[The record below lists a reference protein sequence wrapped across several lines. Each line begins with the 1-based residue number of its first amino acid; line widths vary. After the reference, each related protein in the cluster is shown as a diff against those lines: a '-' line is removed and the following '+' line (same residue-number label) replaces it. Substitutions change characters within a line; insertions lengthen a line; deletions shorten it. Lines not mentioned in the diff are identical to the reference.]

1 MVILL
6 LTENRI
12 LLLPLR
18 SAPSPPPGRCSFFV
32 LTSASAPP
40 PPVRTRRSLPALFRA
55 ASPPPDGSPP
65 AECVP
70 LEIPPAGAP
79 SPDKNFRR
87 MPPAAY
93 DRTHFRDNA
102 HDKTSPHRQ
111 ARGRPLFP
119 YPISYRQQE
128 TFRFLPLSGN
138 APSRSRKPPFPTSLF
153 AMPGD
158 GRFRNRPPR
167 RPARQRPIQKSLKGK
182 GRFGGGGETFS
193 RKFPLPLPNLHFPN
207 LFYFHTL
214 WRSA

>member
-40 PPVRTRRSLPALFRA
+40 PPVRTRRSLSALFRA

-119 YPISYRQQE
+119 YPN
-128 TFRFLPLSGN
+128 LMDDN
-138 APSRSRKPPFPTSLF
+138 KPPGSFPCPAT
-153 AMPGD
+153 
-158 GRFRNRPPR
+158 RPRAAENLRSPHPFSPCRETDASEENLRDTPDR
-167 RPARQRPIQKSLKGK
+167 R
-182 GRFGGGGETFS
+182 
-193 RKFPLPLPNLHFPN
+193 
-207 LFYFHTL
+207 
-214 WRSA
+214 

>member
-40 PPVRTRRSLPALFRA
+40 ASRPYPPLPLRIVPGRLPAAGRLPTRGMRPTRNTFPRQKL
-55 ASPPPDGSPP
+55 PPD
-65 AECVP
+65 
-70 LEIPPAGAP
+70 AP
-79 SPDKNFRR
+79 V
-87 MPPAAY
+87 AY

-158 GRFRNRPPR
+158 GRFRRKPPGH
-167 RPARQRPIQKSLKGK
+167 P
-182 GRFGGGGETFS
+182 
-193 RKFPLPLPNLHFPN
+193 
-207 LFYFHTL
+207 
-214 WRSA
+214 